1 MKKIVAFVLFIA
13 LFNVLSFAQAG
24 RGTRPR
30 IVVTPTPSTTS
41 PTPQS
46 QTTEVEDSTAINETA
61 VTTSKQAPVL
71 IGGNSKSTTTAKAP
85 PVLIGSKN
93 TPETSP
99 TPPETTPTDDGT
111 VIEDDEV
118 IQIKTDLVTLPVSV
132 LDRNGRFISGL
143 QQTDFQI
150 FEDGQQ
156 QQIEYF
162 ANIES
167 PFTVILLIDVSPST
181 EFKIDE
187 IQNAAINFTNRLR
200 QNDKLMVISFD
211 RNTHVLCE
219 PTSNRAVMQNA
230 IMQAKFGD
238 GTGLYDAV
246 DFSIKKL
253 QNAEGRKAIVMFTD
267 GVDTQSRRSNY
278 DDSVHNAEEADTTIY
293 AIRYDTYNDNRA
305 RTGGTTNGGNTKNNG
320 GILGAIVVG
329 IFGGGGATNG
339 GNNGTSKQDY
349 DKGRMYLE
357 DLANGTGG
365 RSLLAGTYTNLESS
379 FANIADEL
387 RQQYSIGYYPTAEG
401 SQGQRKQVK
410 VRVNRTN
417 LVVRSR
423 TSYIVGE
430 TDKQKTPK

>member
-1 MKKIVAFVLFIA
+1 M
-13 LFNVLSFAQAG
+13 
-24 RGTRPR
+24 
-30 IVVTPTPSTTS
+30 
-41 PTPQS
+41 
-46 QTTEVEDSTAINETA
+46 
-61 VTTSKQAPVL
+61 
-71 IGGNSKSTTTAKAP
+71 
-85 PVLIGSKN
+85 
-93 TPETSP
+93 
-99 TPPETTPTDDGT
+99 
-111 VIEDDEV
+111 
-118 IQIKTDLVTLPVSV
+118 
-132 LDRNGRFISGL
+132 
-143 QQTDFQI
+143 
-150 FEDGQQ
+150 
-156 QQIEYF
+156 
-162 ANIES
+162 
-167 PFTVILLIDVSPST
+167 ILLIDVSPST
-181 EFKIDE
+181 AFRIDE
-187 IQNAAINFTNRLR
+187 IQNAAISFTNRLR
-200 QNDKLMVISFD
+200 QNDKVMVISFD

-219 PTSNRAVMQNA
+219 PTNNRAVIQNA
-230 IMQAKFGD
+230 IQQAKFGD

-293 AIRYDTYNDNRA
+293 AVRYDTYNDNRA
-305 RTGGTTNGGNTKNNG
+305 RTGGTRNGGNTKNSG

-329 IFGGGGATNG
+329 ILGGGNVQIGS

-387 RQQYSIGYYPTAEG
+387 RQQYSVGYYPTVEG
-401 SQGQRKQVK
+401 TQGQRKQVK
-410 VRVNRTN
+410 VRVNRPN

-430 TDKQKTPK
+430 SDKQKTPK